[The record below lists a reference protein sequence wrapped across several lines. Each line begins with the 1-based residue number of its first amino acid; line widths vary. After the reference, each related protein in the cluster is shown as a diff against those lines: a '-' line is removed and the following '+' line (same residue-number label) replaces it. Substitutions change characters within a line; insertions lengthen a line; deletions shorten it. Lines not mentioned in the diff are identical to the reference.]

1 VSVTDFACKR
11 LVRVI
16 SGRVWYNR
24 NSNYVS
30 SEVPYLFLALSFGLI
45 FCFSLACGPLAAQ
58 VNTGRILGDV
68 TDQSGGVVAGAMV
81 TVTNTGTGVARTL
94 TTDQAG
100 AYVAPDLI
108 PGTYS
113 VGVTVMGFKTFQ
125 QQNITVGVGQSTRVD
140 AQLTPGQVTQTVEVT
155 AAAPM
160 LDATSAV
167 VSGTLNT
174 QTIVDLPLNGRNFQD
189 LLAFR
194 PGVAAQ
200 PGGGS
205 LTVSV
210 NGIDPS
216 NNNNYVEGLDNN
228 EPFSGDS
235 LTNQVAIF
243 GDAATFLPIDA
254 IQELNIEDNAPAEF
268 GRKAGAVINIGIKTG
283 TNTIHGSAYAFGRDG
298 AWDATDFVNPPITA
312 QPMQLEQWGGTFGG
326 PIIKNKLFY
335 FGGFERLSYSVGNAF
350 ALNTPT
356 TSPASGDPGQ
366 SIPVAE
372 AALAGVVPLSPLSL
386 KLLPLFGTNNNPTSA
401 VTIGF
406 PDIFSINNAVGKV
419 DYHPNDH
426 HTITGSYFFG
436 NGSGIGEDQGYTEQ
450 IFDAYQ
456 SMRSEFLVTSWTWTP
471 NSTWVN
477 DLRVGWNYTNQLSR
491 VGDYK
496 TSSSAY
502 GLNTGITNPQAL
514 GFPTINVGSFASVG
528 GGSSLPRIFGPASD
542 YDLVDHVSWLHGK
555 HAFKFGAEIL
565 YFHAPLYKSS
575 DSRGVFNFDGGS
587 SLVNS
592 PIPNMTALEA
602 FLAGLPDTD
611 GGANVFEGTSSGT
624 YTDWNISGFFED
636 SWRPTKKL
644 TVTMGLR
651 YEYYTPLSE
660 INNLIGN
667 WSPAVG
673 FEQQGVNI
681 NHPYNGD
688 PKDISPRLGIAYDIS
703 GNGTT
708 VIRAGAGLYYNNLIA
723 QSLVAGNGLPGHQV
737 GIAAIPTAFT
747 TYMPDGAAVAP
758 LKANGGMGG
767 STVSLASADINWT
780 LAGPVLPPSST
791 SGLACGN
798 GLAPVNP
805 VPGAPAVNPSPC
817 SIVAIDPHLPS
828 PRTTSWNLGI
838 QHALTPTLAM
848 EVDYIGNHGSFL
860 PAVTELNAINPN
872 SPAEIACSQCDAIT
886 DRPYYS
892 QYPYL
897 KYIDYMTH
905 TDYSNYNSLQ
915 ASLTARS
922 FHNLSFIA
930 SYTYS
935 HALTDAPGL
944 GFSSILPQNSSAPR
958 LDYGPFGF
966 DIRHHFSFTPTY
978 AIPGKKSPLQLLQGW
993 SVQSTVTLQSGMPWD
1008 VSDNRNLNGTH
1019 EGDERWDFFGN
1030 PNDFKAGPNPIP
1042 FYDGVTN
1049 PFPAACMQ
1057 AAASIG
1063 TTATS
1068 LPNYG
1073 CYAQGS
1079 SVMIAP
1085 PPGQFGTMQRN
1096 LFYGPGFAD
1105 WDFSIFKNWKFKE
1118 RLTAQFRAEFFNIL
1132 NHPIYAN
1139 PSLIGNTNPNGSST
1153 FGCACDTP
1161 DQAATNPVL
1170 GSGGARAIQLGL
1182 KLLF

>member
-1 VSVTDFACKR
+1 
-11 LVRVI
+11 
-16 SGRVWYNR
+16 
-24 NSNYVS
+24 VS
-30 SEVPYLFLALSFGLI
+30 SDVPYVFLAFSFGLI

-58 VNTGRILGDV
+58 VNTGRILGAV
-68 TDQSGGVVAGAMV
+68 TDQTGGVIVGATV
-81 TVTNTGTGVARTL
+81 TVTKTGISVARTL

-100 AYVAPDLI
+100 AYAAPDLI

-113 VGVTVMGFKTFQ
+113 VRVTAMGFKTFQ
-125 QQNITVGVGQSTRVD
+125 QANITVGVGQATRVD
-140 AQLTPGQVTQTVEVT
+140 AHLTPGQVTQTVEVT

-167 VSGTLNT
+167 VSSTLNT
-174 QTIVDLPLNGRNFQD
+174 QTIVDLPLISRNFED
-189 LLAFR
+189 LLTFR
-194 PGVAAQ
+194 PGVATQ

-216 NNNNYVEGLDNN
+216 DNNNYVEGLDNN

-235 LTNQVAIF
+235 LTNQALSF

-254 IQELNIEDNAPAEF
+254 IQEVNIEDNAPAEF
-268 GRKAGAVINIGIKTG
+268 GRKPGAVINIGIKSG

-298 AWDATDFVNPPITA
+298 AWDATDFVSPPITA
-312 QPMQLEQWGGTFGG
+312 QPVQLEQWGGTIGG
-326 PIIKNKLFY
+326 PIIKDKLFY
-335 FGGFERLSYSVGNAF
+335 FGAFERQSYSVGNAF

-372 AALAGVVPLSPLSL
+372 AALAAAGVPLSPLSL
-386 KLLPLFGTNNNPTSA
+386 KLLPLFGVTNNPTSA
-401 VTIGF
+401 ATIGF
-406 PDIFSINNAVGKV
+406 PDVFSSNNAVGKV

-426 HTITGSYFFG
+426 HTISGSYFFG
-436 NGSGIGEDQGYTEQ
+436 DGSAVGEDQGYTEQ
-450 IFDAYQ
+450 IFEGNNTL
-456 SMRSEFLVTSWTWTP
+456 RSEFLVTSWTWTP
-471 NSTWVN
+471 NSNWVN
-477 DLRVGWNYTNQLSR
+477 DLRVGWNHTNQLSR
-491 VGDYK
+491 VGDYQ
-496 TSSSAY
+496 TPSSAY
-502 GLNTGITNPQAL
+502 GLNTGITNPLAL
-514 GFPTINVGSFASVG
+514 GFPSINVGSFAPPG
-528 GGSSLPRIFGPASD
+528 GNASLPRFFGPAND

-555 HAFKFGAEIL
+555 HAFTFGAEIL
-565 YFHAPLYKSS
+565 HFVAPLYKSS
-575 DSRGVFNFDGGS
+575 HSRGVFKFDGGS

-602 FLAGLPDTD
+602 FLAGLPNTAN
-611 GGANVFEGTSSGT
+611 GATVFEGNSAGT
-624 YTDWNISGFFED
+624 YTDSNFSGFFED
-636 SWRPTKKL
+636 SWRATEKL

-660 INNLIGN
+660 INNRIGS
-667 WSPAVG
+667 WSPTVG

-688 PKDISPRLGIAYDIS
+688 PKDFSPRLGIAYDIS

-708 VIRAGAGLYYNNLIA
+708 VIRAGAGLYYDNLIT
-723 QSLVAGNGLPGHQV
+723 QSLVAGNGLPGGQV

-758 LKANGGMGG
+758 LKATGGMGG
-767 STVSLASADINWT
+767 STISLTAADLNWT

-805 VPGAPAVNPSPC
+805 VPGAPTVNPSPC
-817 SIVAIDPHLPS
+817 SILAVSPNLPS

-848 EVDYIGNHGSFL
+848 EVDYIGNHSSRL
-860 PAVTELNAINPN
+860 PAVTELNQINPN
-872 SPAEIACSQCDAIT
+872 SPAEIACGYCDQIT
-886 DRPYYS
+886 DLPYYS

-897 KYIDYMTH
+897 QYIDIMSD

-915 ASLTARS
+915 ATLTARS

-935 HALTDAPGL
+935 HALTDEPGL
-944 GFSSILPQNSSAPR
+944 GFSHILPQNPSAPQ
-958 LDYGPFGF
+958 LDYGPFNY
-966 DIRHHFSFTPTY
+966 DIRHHFSFTLTY

-993 SVQSTVTLQSGMPWD
+993 SVQSAVTLQSGMPWGPVD
-1008 VSDNRNLNGTH
+1008 SRNVSGT
-1019 EGDERWDFFGN
+1019 GLGSDRWDFFGN
-1030 PNDFKAGPNPIP
+1030 PNDFNVGPNPIP
-1042 FYDGVTN
+1042 FYGDVTAM
-1049 PFPAACMQ
+1049 PAMCLQ
-1057 AAASIG
+1057 EAAAIG
-1063 TTATS
+1063 TTTTS
-1068 LPNYG
+1068 LPAYG
-1073 CYAQGS
+1073 CYAVGN

-1085 PPGQFGTMQRN
+1085 PPGQFGTMARN
-1096 LFYGPGFAD
+1096 LFYGPSFDD
-1105 WDFSIFKNWKFKE
+1105 WDLSIFKNWTFKE

-1139 PSLIGNTNPNGSST
+1139 PSVIGNTDPSASAV
-1153 FGCACDTP
+1153 FGCACETP
-1161 DQAATNPVL
+1161 DQASTNPVL
-1170 GSGGARAIQLGL
+1170 GTGGARAIQLGL